1 MAGGESVRFALI
13 GCGAIAAAHA
23 KAIAATPGADLV
35 AAVDPEETVRDKAGV
50 AWRCAVFADVAAMLD
65 ATPVDAACICAP
77 PVHHRQ
83 LTLDLLGAGLDVLCE
98 KPLALTVADAETMA
112 ACAQDNGRVLMVS
125 SKFRY
130 VDDLMEARRRI
141 VDGDVGRPVLYEITF
156 CARIPAGGGWKMRP
170 ELAGGGVVMDNGSH
184 VYDVLSMVQGPP
196 WESFAVAFGPRIV
209 SPDVE
214 DSAEIQ
220 LAVADGVLGRVALSW
235 SYFTKDLDYLM
246 VQGTDGALCV
256 GWPGGRT
263 RRHGQVEWTPFGTG
277 YDKDTAFARQ
287 LEVFVTAVRSRQGRS
302 DLAGAIGAV
311 EFIDRVYRAEREH
324 HRL

>member
-1 MAGGESVRFALI
+1 MRFALI
-13 GCGAIAAAHA
+13 GCGTIAAAHA

-35 AAVDPEETVRDKAGV
+35 AAVDPAKTVRDKAGV
-50 AWRCAVFADVAAMLD
+50 AWRCAVFADIATMLD

-77 PVHHRQ
+77 PIHHRQ
-83 LTLDLLGAGLDVLCE
+83 LTVDLLDAGLDVLCE

-112 ACAQDNGRVLMVS
+112 ACAQDTGRVLMVS

-141 VDGDVGRPVLYEITF
+141 VDGEVGRPVLYEITF

-184 VYDVLSMVQGPP
+184 VYDVLSMVQSPP
-196 WESFAVAFGPRIV
+196 WESLAVVFGPRVV

-220 LAVADGVLGRVALSW
+220 FTADGMLVRVALSW

-246 VQGTDGALCV
+246 VQGTEGALGV

-287 LEVFVTAVRSRQGRS
+287 LEAFVIAVRSRQGRS

-324 HRL
+324 RRL